1 MQQYKNKLIMLGIA
15 IITVVAIAIDIK
27 MPINLGLDL
36 QGGSRLVLQGKDTKE
51 IKVDA
56 EAMAGVTAVIRNRID
71 ALGVAEPIIQRKGKD
86 QVVVELPGVKDPE
99 RAIKLIGDTAVLEFV
114 EAEWAPGDA
123 ASLTPQDVKLLGG
136 EGARLSKVEY
146 YDNKT
151 GRLVRET
158 PIILKKTALTGND
171 LQWAGPSTDEYG
183 RPVVSIEFKAEGAK
197 KFYEVTSRSVG
208 KPIAILLDGKII
220 SAPNVNEPISGGRAQ
235 ISGSFSVA
243 EMQDMV
249 IKLKAGALP
258 IPIEIVQN
266 QTVGPTLGSDA
277 IHKSVKAGLMG
288 FLGVA
293 LFIILYYGFAG
304 IVAIAAL
311 AIYSVITFAV
321 LILMNATLTLPGI
334 AGFILSVGMAVDANV
349 LIFERMKEEM
359 KDGKSTFIA
368 IEQGFNRAFSS
379 IFDSNIT
386 TIIAAGVLFW
396 LGSGTIKGFAI
407 TLIVGILC
415 SMFTALVISKLFLEL
430 STGLKFVRDG
440 HFIPM
445 RRTKEITSDAAN

>member
-1 MQQYKNKLIMLGIA
+1 MQEYKTKLFMLGIA
-15 IITVVAIAIDIK
+15 LITIIAVSIIVK
-27 MPINLGLDL
+27 MPINQGLDL
-36 QGGSRLVLQGKDTKE
+36 QGGSRLVLKGKDTKE

-56 EAMAGVTAVIRNRID
+56 EAMAGVVAVIRNRID

-114 EAEWAPGDA
+114 EAEWAPGA
-123 ASLTPQDVKLLGG
+123 AVDLTTKDVKLLGG
-136 EGARLSKVEY
+136 PDARLGKVEY

-171 LQWAGPSTDEYG
+171 LLWAGPATDEYG
-183 RPVVSIEFKAEGAK
+183 RPVVSIEFKTEGAK
-197 KFYEVTSRSVG
+197 KFYEVTARSVG

-258 IPIEIVQN
+258 IPVEIVQN

-277 IHKSVKAGLMG
+277 IRKSVTAGVYG

-304 IVAIAAL
+304 IIAIAAL
-311 AIYSVITFAV
+311 CIYAAITFAM
-321 LILMNATLTLPGI
+321 LIILKATLTLPGI
-334 AGFILSVGMAVDANV
+334 AGFILSVGMAVDANI

-359 KDGKSTFIA
+359 KDGKSTFAA
-368 IEQGFNRAFSS
+368 IEQGFHRAFSS
-379 IFDSNIT
+379 IFDSNVT
-386 TIIAAGVLFW
+386 TIIGAGVLFW
-396 LGSGTIKGFAI
+396 MGSGTIKGFAV
-407 TLIVGILC
+407 TLTVGILC
-415 SMFTALVISKLFLEL
+415 SMFTAITVSKLFLEI
-430 STGLKFVRDG
+430 STGLKFVREG

-445 RRTKEITSDAAN
+445 RRPKEITANAAN